1 MELDNVLWERKE
13 LEEQLY
19 IANNERQIVGKM
31 LKELEDENDE
41 ALAKIEFLEKEVK
54 VLMLSIT
61 IN

>member
-1 MELDNVLWERKE
+1 MDNVLWERKE

-19 IANNERQIVGKM
+19 IANNERQIVDKM